1 MVYHF
6 SGWILYSF
14 IILYIILAL
23 ILKLSFKKSYT
34 YLLFYTIM
42 YVYLCNVINLTQFPI
57 YVDDD
62 QREAFGGQNVW
73 REMNLTPFKY
83 EFTKLSFF
91 NILMTVPLGFG
102 LPFLFKASFKKI
114 LIAGVLTGIIIESGQ
129 LLTALYAGYTFRFVD
144 IDDVI
149 FNISGTLLGYFILFK
164 LFRLTFHILVRKWH
178 IKFNSI
184 VKHINNT

>member
-23 ILKLSFKKSYT
+23 LLKLSFKKSYT

-62 QREAFGGQNVW
+62 QREAFGGAKCLERN
-73 REMNLTPFKY
+73 
-83 EFTKLSFF
+83 EF
-91 NILMTVPLGFG
+91 NPI
-102 LPFLFKASFKKI
+102 
-114 LIAGVLTGIIIESGQ
+114 
-129 LLTALYAGYTFRFVD
+129 
-144 IDDVI
+144 
-149 FNISGTLLGYFILFK
+149 
-164 LFRLTFHILVRKWH
+164 
-178 IKFNSI
+178 
-184 VKHINNT
+184 

>member
-1 MVYHF
+1 
-6 SGWILYSF
+6 
-14 IILYIILAL
+14 
-23 ILKLSFKKSYT
+23 
-34 YLLFYTIM
+34 
-42 YVYLCNVINLTQFPI
+42 
-57 YVDDD
+57 
-62 QREAFGGQNVW
+62 
-73 REMNLTPFKY
+73 MNLIPFKY

-102 LPFLFKASFKKI
+102 LPFLFRASFKKI
-114 LIAGVLTGIIIESGQ
+114 LIAGVLTGIILESGQ

-164 LFRLTFHILVRKWH
+164 LFKLTFNILVRKWN